1 MPLDA
6 CSDPTPPAR
15 PATRS
20 AARVLAR
27 STALLLLIGC
37 GLAYPRVVTDKDTP
51 PEWRTKSQHARLP
64 PVVVDPALPDYK
76 PVKGLAG
83 TIHSVGSSGLS
94 NLLLRWSDEFKN
106 IYPQVT
112 IAIEAVGSDKAV
124 AALVD
129 GQAEIAPMSRAMSPA
144 EIAKLEARFGYPPTR
159 VPVALDAIAVYVNKY
174 NPLQEIDMDRLEA
187 VFAANRKN
195 GGAPIRTWGQL
206 GLGGEWAERAIVP
219 KTPDSK
225 QGLYALFREMVLEGG
240 DFRYDL
246 NPDPVS
252 TSIVQGVGADAAAI
266 GFASRFYATVR
277 TRAIAVRARGGTQA
291 YLPTP
296 ENCQRGV
303 YPLSRK
309 LYLYFN
315 HKPGTPAAPLV
326 NELVSFVCSRPGQ
339 ETVANL
345 NNLPLSAALASSEC
359 LARLH

>member
-129 GQAEIAPMSRAMSPA
+129 GQAEIAPMSRASVIGLPRPCFDTA
-144 EIAKLEARFGYPPTR
+144 SASTR
-159 VPVALDAIAVYVNKY
+159 RNS
-174 NPLQEIDMDRLEA
+174 
-187 VFAANRKN
+187 
-195 GGAPIRTWGQL
+195 W
-206 GLGGEWAERAIVP
+206 
-219 KTPDSK
+219 
-225 QGLYALFREMVLEGG
+225 
-240 DFRYDL
+240 
-246 NPDPVS
+246 
-252 TSIVQGVGADAAAI
+252 
-266 GFASRFYATVR
+266 SRR
-277 TRAIAVRARGGTQA
+277 MRARS
-291 YLPTP
+291 LWF
-296 ENCQRGV
+296 
-303 YPLSRK
+303 SK
-309 LYLYFN
+309 
-315 HKPGTPAAPLV
+315 
-326 NELVSFVCSRPGQ
+326 GQ
-339 ETVANL
+339 
-345 NNLPLSAALASSEC
+345 
-359 LARLH
+359 